1 MTLYRLV
8 YYSANRIGSLTAAAE
23 VDRILE
29 ASRRN
34 NQLVGV
40 TGALM
45 FSDGFFGQVLEGL
58 QPAIEATFERIQ
70 QDPRHGDV
78 SLLEFA
84 PVTDRSF
91 SDWAMAYVGNT
102 AARWSFPEVG
112 SELDAN
118 ISGERLYS
126 KLRDMVARDVEAA

>member
-58 QPAIEATFERIQ
+58 SIPAEIS
-70 QDPRHGDV
+70 PRV
-78 SLLEFA
+78 
-84 PVTDRSF
+84 P
-91 SDWAMAYVGNT
+91 
-102 AARWSFPEVG
+102 
-112 SELDAN
+112 
-118 ISGERLYS
+118 
-126 KLRDMVARDVEAA
+126 K